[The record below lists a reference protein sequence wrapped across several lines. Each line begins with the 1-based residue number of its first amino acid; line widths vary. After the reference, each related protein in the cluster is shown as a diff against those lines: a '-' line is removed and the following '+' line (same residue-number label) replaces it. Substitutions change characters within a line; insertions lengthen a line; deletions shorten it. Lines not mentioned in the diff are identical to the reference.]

1 MSNTTIL
8 RSSSTDSFFK
18 ILHCSSITT
27 EEGGDPLLCNV
38 SYAKEKDSRKPTGV
52 ASPQDAMLECTTQPV
67 HSSSCSKEQRRSQS
81 ICIGSFSRVIPPVE
95 SIPAHAIN
103 TITTP
108 AKRLINPHRSWE
120 SYRRKLRT
128 TRPKRQFV
136 IWKEKEKRCKDT
148 KEMWKMQ
155 RDRALHDR
163 HIFFGGEQVYRDL
176 WRKRREKTL
185 QDRRIFFLED

>member
-18 ILHCSSITT
+18 ILHCSSIST
-27 EEGGDPLLCNV
+27 EEGGDPLLRDVTC
-38 SYAKEKDSRKPTGV
+38 AKLGDSTRKPNV
-52 ASPQDAMLECTTQPV
+52 ASPQDAMLECSMQPV

-81 ICIGSFSRVIPPVE
+81 VCIGSFSRVIPPVE
-95 SIPAHAIN
+95 RISAHAIN

-120 SYRRKLRT
+120 SYRMKLRT

-136 IWKEKEKRCKDT
+136 IWKEKEKRCKDR

-155 RDRALHDR
+155 RD
-163 HIFFGGEQVYRDL
+163 
-176 WRKRREKTL
+176 
-185 QDRRIFFLED
+185 